1 MLQRFKTKTKA
12 NANVVLACT
21 VALGTAL
28 LAPLQARAES
38 EDASVKHV
46 LLISVDGMHERDLQR
61 YVSDPEHK
69 NSAFARLMAHGVSFT
84 NAHSA
89 RPSDSFPGLMAFM
102 TGGSPKSHGIFYD
115 DSYDRTLYAPGSKC
129 VGKLGAEVQYAENL
143 DIDINDLYGG
153 GGVGS
158 NHIDPAQLPM
168 RWVNGK
174 CETVLPHQFLKVN
187 TIMEVI
193 HAAGKRTAWS
203 DKHPAYEIVSGPSGK
218 GVDDLYTPEINSVT
232 VASSGLVLGAPA
244 NAVWTDNPAYTRVYD
259 NIKVTAVLNQIMG
272 KNSRGTEKVGVPAIF
287 GMNFQSVSVGQK
299 VTAAGYADAAG
310 TPSAELQKSLE
321 FVDASLGR
329 MLDALDDAHLTRK
342 TLFIVGAKHGQSPID
357 VATLHMQVGSANPK
371 LLPGHADV
379 VDPADVLSNGGVA
392 LRQETSDDVALVWLD
407 KQDQVP
413 NALALLDAN
422 RSSGNSTKIEKVY
435 AGAELTAK
443 FGNPMLGRTP
453 DIIIQPIP
461 GTIYSSS
468 KKKISEHG
476 GFADD
481 DTHVL
486 LVVANPKLEP
496 KTVSQQVA
504 NQQVAPTI
512 LKALGL
518 EPDEL
523 EAVRKERTEVLPG
536 LDFKPRLRP

>member
-1 MLQRFKTKTKA
+1 MQRFNAKT
-12 NANVVLACT
+12 NVALACT

-38 EDASVKHV
+38 EDAAVKHV
-46 LLISVDGMHERDLQR
+46 LLISIDGMHEVDLQR
-61 YVSDPEHK
+61 YIADPTHK
-69 NSAFARLMAHGVSFT
+69 NSAFARLIAHGVNFT
-84 NAHSA
+84 DAHSA

-129 VGKLGAEVQYAENL
+129 VGTPGTEVQYAENL
-143 DIDINDLYGG
+143 DIDLNDLYGG
-153 GGVGS
+153 GAAGS

-232 VASSGLVLGAPA
+232 VARSGLVPGAPA

-272 KNSRGTEKVGVPAIF
+272 KNSWGTKKVGVPAIF
-287 GMNFQSVSVGQK
+287 GMNFQAVSVGQK
-299 VTAAGYADAAG
+299 VTADGYLDAAG

-321 FVDASLGR
+321 FIDVSLGK
-329 MLDALDDAHLTRK
+329 MLDALDDEHLTRK

-357 VATLHMQVGSANPK
+357 VTKLHMKVGSVNPK

-392 LRQETSDDVALVWLD
+392 LRQETSDDVALIWLD
-407 KQDQVP
+407 KQDQLP
-413 NALALLDAN
+413 NALALLEAN
-422 RSSGNSTKIEKVY
+422 RDSGNSTKIEKIY
-435 AGAELTAK
+435 FGQELKAK
-443 FGNPMLGRTP
+443 FGDPMLGRAP
-453 DIIIQPIP
+453 DIIIQPIT
-461 GTIYSSS
+461 GTIYSAS
-468 KKKISEHG
+468 KKKIAEHG
-476 GFADD
+476 GFAED
-481 DTHVL
+481 DTHVM
-486 LVVANPKLEP
+486 LVVSNPKLEP
-496 KTVSQQVA
+496 RTVSAPVA
-504 NQQVAPTI
+504 NKQVAPTI
-512 LKALGL
+512 LKVLGL

-523 EAVRKERTEVLPG
+523 DAVRKEGTKVLPG
-536 LDFKPRLRP
+536 LEF